1 MCRTLWKLTPAGLL
15 VALLVGTGGASLPT
29 ARAADAADAKQN
41 TLTEKEKKAGW
52 KLLFD
57 GKTTK
62 GWRRFKGKGMPDK
75 WKVADGVLGF
85 YPDEGKNGGDIVTTD
100 KYDSF
105 ELILD
110 WKISE
115 GGNSGLMYRVSEAE
129 DAPYMTG
136 PEYQLLD
143 NAKHSDGKNPKTSAA
158 SCYALYAPSK
168 DMTKPIG
175 EWNRTRLV
183 VNGNHVEHWLN
194 GKKVVEYELGSD
206 DWQKRVKASKF
217 KDMAKFGKETK
228 GHIDLQDHG
237 NRVEF
242 RNIKIRVL
250 KKEK

>member
-1 MCRTLWKLTPAGLL
+1 MTPAGLL
-15 VALLVGTGGASLPT
+15 AALLVGTGGGGASLP
-29 ARAADAADAKQN
+29 AAQAADAADAKQN
-41 TLTEKEKKAGW
+41 TLTEKEKKEGW

-85 YPDEGKNGGDIVTTD
+85 YPDDGKNGGDIVTTD
-100 KYDSF
+100 KYANF
-105 ELILD
+105 ELVLD

-115 GGNSGLMYRVSEAE
+115 GGNSGLMYRVSETE
-129 DAPYMTG
+129 GAPYMTG